1 MPQERQ
7 GLTPVYGHSRWD
19 RNYICP
25 LIIMEDERSFLCLYG
40 ERDLVRLARMP
51 VEGGVMTWRCPRGCT
66 GLVLRCCGCSFRRSD
81 LVRD

>member
-25 LIIMEDERSFLCLYG
+25 LIIMEDERSFLGDDLGLDG
-40 ERDLVRLARMP
+40 ERDLVDLAWAAVPGRRLRADSYLLP
-51 VEGGVMTWRCPRGCT
+51 
-66 GLVLRCCGCSFRRSD
+66 
-81 LVRD
+81 